1 MAGSLIENITQLVG
15 KSVKPAKSAVK
26 QGGAAKSTP
35 SVYNDGG
42 TIKYTYN
49 GKTYSVNPAGK
60 GGFMQ
65 AFDAYVND
73 AAKAK
78 NVYEGQF
85 ATNKKNLAATL
96 AQNNATTNA
105 NYDNSARQAYVDYM
119 RKQKALPSQ
128 LQALG
133 VRGGATESG
142 LLNLYNNYGTEH
154 AANEQQRNA
163 DLTANR
169 QAYNDA
175 YNKLVSDRSAYLM
188 DYEKDLAAQRQT
200 ALNNQMNE
208 YRNELTTYSASI
220 ARFAATEKG
229 YKEAKAELKRL
240 KNSKDP
246 LKAAKINILK
256 QQMTSVFTPD
266 VLNGFGGGSSSGG
279 SSGGSGGS
287 GYRRS
292 GGGYSRRSG
301 GYSNNSYS
309 SDNDERPATNRQGN
323 SVGDYYVGSK
333 TTGKKKSKTKSI
345 KGDTYTITKR
355 GSYRQR

>member
-1 MAGSLIENITQLVG
+1 MAGTISDITQLIG
-15 KSVKPAKSAVK
+15 NNLKQAKTAVK
-26 QGGAAKSTP
+26 QGSTGKSTP

-60 GGFMQ
+60 GGYMQ

-78 NVYEGQF
+78 SIYEGQF
-85 ATNKKNLAATL
+85 NTNKTNLANTL

-188 DYEKDLAAQRQT
+188 DYERDLAAQRQT

-208 YRNELTTYSASI
+208 YNNEITRFSSSI
-220 ARFAATEKG
+220 AQYPTTEKG
-229 YKEAKAELKRL
+229 YENYKKWIDKLK
-240 KNSKDP
+240 KSNDP
-246 LKAAKINILK
+246 LKSIKIGLVR
-256 QQMTSVFTPD
+256 QQMATQFPD
-266 VLNGFGGGSSSGG
+266 GKPESTTSGG
-279 SSGGSGGS
+279 SSGGSGGGGR
-287 GYRRS
+287 GYRRRSYGS
-292 GGGYSRRSG
+292 GGGSSSSGSSG
-301 GYSNNSYS
+301 GGSTS
-309 SDNDERPATNRQGN
+309 SSTSQGN
-323 SVGDYYVGSK
+323 SVGNYYIGSS
-333 TTGKKKSKTKSI
+333 TTGKKNSTKSAA
-345 KGDTYTITKR
+345 KKR
-355 GSYRQR
+355 VLSGNYFLRG

>member
-1 MAGSLIENITQLVG
+1 MAGTISNITQLLG
-15 KSVKPAKSAVK
+15 KNIKQAKSAAKQSGAVK
-26 QGGAAKSTP
+26 SNP
-35 SVYNDGG
+35 SVYSDDG

-78 NVYEGQF
+78 NIYEGQF
-85 ATNKKNLAATL
+85 ATNKKNLATTL

-175 YNKLVSDRSAYLM
+175 YNKLVSDRSTYLM
-188 DYEKDLAAQRQT
+188 DYEKDLATQRQT

-208 YRNELTTYSASI
+208 YNNEITRFSSSI
-220 ARFAATEKG
+220 AQYPTTEKG
-229 YKEAKAELKRL
+229 YESYKKWINKLK
-240 KNSKDP
+240 KSNDP
-246 LKAAKINILK
+246 LKGIKIGLVR
-256 QQMTSVFTPD
+256 QQMATQFPD
-266 VLNGFGGGSSSGG
+266 GKPESASSGG
-279 SSGGSGGS
+279 SSGGSGGGGR
-287 GYRRS
+287 GYRRRGY
-292 GGGYSRRSG
+292 GGGG
-301 GYSNNSYS
+301 GGNN
-309 SDNDERPATNRQGN
+309 DNNNPSAPKEVQGPSPN
-323 SVGDYYVGSK
+323 AVTRTAQTSWTVKNIAKNAYK
-333 TTGKKKSKTKSI
+333 TAAKKKKKSGK
-345 KGDTYTITKR
+345 
-355 GSYRQR
+355 

>member
-1 MAGSLIENITQLVG
+1 MAGTISNITQLLG
-15 KSVKPAKSAVK
+15 KNIKQAKSAAKQSGAVK
-26 QGGAAKSTP
+26 SNP
-35 SVYNDGG
+35 SVYSDDG

-85 ATNKKNLAATL
+85 AANKKNLATTL

-200 ALNNQMNE
+200 ALSNQINE
-208 YRNELTTYSASI
+208 YNNEITRFSSSI
-220 ARFAATEKG
+220 AQYPTTEKG
-229 YKEAKAELKRL
+229 YESYKKWIAKLK
-240 KNSKDP
+240 KSNDP
-246 LKAAKINILK
+246 LKGIKIGLVR
-256 QQMTSVFTPD
+256 QQMATQFPD
-266 VLNGFGGGSSSGG
+266 GKPESAPSGG
-279 SSGGSGGS
+279 SSGGSGGGGR
-287 GYRRS
+287 GYRRRGYGGGSSGGS
-292 GGGYSRRSG
+292 GGG
-301 GYSNNSYS
+301 
-309 SDNDERPATNRQGN
+309 DN
-323 SVGDYYVGSK
+323 SVSPSTNVAAAQKKGASMTDYYK
-333 TTGKKKSKTKSI
+333 NLAKKSSSKRTKKAPSH
-345 KGDTYTITKR
+345 GMM
-355 GSYRQR
+355 Q

>member
-1 MAGSLIENITQLVG
+1 MAGSLIDNITQLVG
-15 KSVKPAKSAVK
+15 KTTKQVKSAAK
-26 QGGAAKSTP
+26 KGGTTP
-35 SVYNDGG
+35 SVYSDDG
-42 TIKYTYN
+42 TIKYKYG
-49 GKTYSVNPAGK
+49 GKTYSVKPAGD
-60 GGFMQ
+60 GGYMQ
-65 AFDAYVND
+65 AFKAYAND

-78 NVYEGQF
+78 NIYEGQF
-85 ATNKKNLAATL
+85 NTNKANLANTL

-105 NYDNSARQAYVDYM
+105 NYDSSARQAYVDYM

-163 DLTANR
+163 DLTANQ

-175 YNKLVSDRSAYLM
+175 YNKLVSDRSTYLM

-208 YRNELTTYSASI
+208 YRNELTTYSAAI

-246 LKAAKINILK
+246 LKTAKINILK

-266 VLNGFGGGSSSGG
+266 VLEGFSSGGSSSGG
-279 SSGGSGGS
+279 SSGGSS
-287 GYRRS
+287 YRRG
-292 GGGYSRRSG
+292 GGGYSRGS
-301 GYSNNSYS
+301 GYSNNNNVVNN
-309 SDNDERPATNRQGN
+309 DNPKPVKTQGN
-323 SVGDYYVGSK
+323 SVGDYYIGSS
-333 TTGKKKSKTKSI
+333 TTGKKKSKTRNI
-345 KGDTYTITKR
+345 KGDTYSITNK

>member
-1 MAGSLIENITQLVG
+1 
-15 KSVKPAKSAVK
+15 
-26 QGGAAKSTP
+26 
-35 SVYNDGG
+35 
-42 TIKYTYN
+42 
-49 GKTYSVNPAGK
+49 
-60 GGFMQ
+60 
-65 AFDAYVND
+65 
-73 AAKAK
+73 
-78 NVYEGQF
+78 
-85 ATNKKNLAATL
+85 
-96 AQNNATTNA
+96 
-105 NYDNSARQAYVDYM
+105 
-119 RKQKALPSQ
+119 
-128 LQALG
+128 
-133 VRGGATESG
+133 
-142 LLNLYNNYGTEH
+142 
-154 AANEQQRNA
+154 
-163 DLTANR
+163 
-169 QAYNDA
+169 
-175 YNKLVSDRSAYLM
+175 M

-246 LKAAKINILK
+246 LKTAKINILK

-287 GYRRS
+287 GYRRR

-301 GYSNNSYS
+301 GYSNDNSG
-309 SDNDERPATNRQGN
+309 NDERPVTNRQGN
-323 SVGDYYVGSK
+323 SVGKYYVGSN

>member
-1 MAGSLIENITQLVG
+1 MAGTISNIAQLLG
-15 KSVKPAKSAVK
+15 KNIKQAKSAVK
-26 QGGAAKSTP
+26 QSGAVKSNP
-35 SVYNDGG
+35 SVYSDDG

-65 AFDAYVND
+65 AFNAYAND

-78 NVYEGQF
+78 NIYEGQF
-85 ATNKKNLAATL
+85 AANKKNLATTL

-119 RKQKALPSQ
+119 RKQRALPSQ

-200 ALNNQMNE
+200 ALSNQINE
-208 YRNELTTYSASI
+208 YNNEITRFSSSI
-220 ARFAATEKG
+220 AQYPTTEKG
-229 YKEAKAELKRL
+229 YESYKKWINKLK
-240 KNSKDP
+240 KSNDP
-246 LKAAKINILK
+246 LKSIKIGLVR
-256 QQMTSVFTPD
+256 QQMATQFPD
-266 VLNGFGGGSSSGG
+266 GKPESASSGG

-287 GYRRS
+287 GYRRG

-323 SVGDYYVGSK
+323 SVGNYYVGSN
-333 TTGKKKSKTKSI
+333 TTGKKKNSTKSAA
-345 KGDTYTITKR
+345 KKR
-355 GSYRQR
+355 VLSGKYFLRG